1 MRDLFFKKLEQ
12 ALTSESGESKGGHIW
27 EYFKDA
33 REDKKNPNWEYT
45 LRKRFE
51 NALDKSD
58 QAALQDSVLSL
69 GELYFAI
76 RPLRKPNDERAA
88 GLIASE
94 LLKTF
99 QGPTRTEFKAG
110 LLDEADYPALYE
122 RLQEIYLKT
131 VPSLTQ
137 RWGKGETAIHPWSWT
152 SKALHFTK
160 PELFPIF
167 DSLASASW
175 KIVIKRLSLKTKQGW
190 PYNYKNICF
199 LYRELWDG
207 FTATQ
212 KERIKELVSALRN
225 HFDLPFFSVIDA
237 FDKHFW
243 KAGNN
248 PDAILFADR
257 SDRFGGE
264 MDVIKTKP
272 KPD

>member
-1 MRDLFFKKLEQ
+1 MWDLFFKKFEQ
-12 ALTSESGESKGGHIW
+12 ALTPGSGETKGGHIW

-33 REDKKNPNWEYT
+33 HEEKNKNWEYS
-45 LRKRFE
+45 LRRGFE
-51 NALDKSD
+51 KALDNSD
-58 QAALQDSVLSL
+58 PVALKDSVLTL
-69 GELYFAI
+69 GIMYSAI
-76 RPLRKPNDERAA
+76 RPLREPNDERAA

-94 LLKTF
+94 LLETF
-99 QGPTRTEFKAG
+99 KGPTRTEFKAG
-110 LLDEADYPALYE
+110 LLDEADYPALCE

-137 RWGKGETAIHPWSWT
+137 RGAKGETAIHPWSWT

-175 KIVIKRLSLKTKQGW
+175 KIVIKRLNLKTKQGW

-212 KERIKELVSALRN
+212 KGRTKELVSALKN
-225 HFDLPFFSVIDA
+225 KFDLPFFSVIDA

-243 KAGNN
+243 KAGQN

-257 SDRFGGE
+257 SNRFVG
-264 MDVIKTKP
+264 DFDIIKTKP
-272 KPD
+272 DS